1 MLISVTVS
9 IVVTRVGAAGTL
21 HADGQLVAGGVKDL
35 QQQSQAASALFL
47 PPAMMRSRAT
57 VSCCLFLSLQQAR
70 RLIKVKPGES
80 TLHR

>member
-1 MLISVTVS
+1 
-9 IVVTRVGAAGTL
+9 
-21 HADGQLVAGGVKDL
+21 VKDL
-35 QQQSQAASALFL
+35 QQQRQAASALFL